1 MDRFVDVAPGTRLW
15 AEERGAPDAPPL
27 LLIMG
32 AQASGVGWPDEL
44 VGLLAARHRVI
55 RYDHRDT
62 GRSTRAFDR
71 QPYPITTLVVSAPA
85 EPVYPP
91 RTPST
96 SPRRSTAPASSR
108 SPAWATHCLPRCAP
122 RSPPRSSTTA
132 PDADARRPP
141 ARIMDAGPPHRRP
154 PGRLTTGRDWRAGMG
169 PTIGERPPGPV
180 GPARVPCAWAVP

>member
-1 MDRFVDVAPGTRLW
+1 MDRFVDVAPGIRLW

-91 RTPST
+91 PH
-96 SPRRSTAPASSR
+96 AQHLAQ
-108 SPAWATHCLPRCAP
+108 AIHG
-122 RSPPRSSTTA
+122 
-132 PDADARRPP
+132 ARLVEIP
-141 ARIMDAGPPHRRP
+141 
-154 PGRLTTGRDWRAGMG
+154 GMG
-169 PTIGERPPGPV
+169 HALPPEVRAPL
-180 GPARVPCAWAVP
+180 AAAILDHCAGR